1 MNAFVRA
8 LPLAI
13 LLATAISTPALAQSK
28 PVAVSLALDTQA
40 RVADEV
46 APLVDRE
53 IESFRREL
61 LSLAFESVSRM
72 PTVPHVKNRSRAQ
85 EELARAALEL
95 DQPRLAEAF
104 AERITNWQR
113 GSALAECAHYAAN
126 HAANVEARTLL
137 ERSTSIV
144 KQALAAEEQVWRLDR
159 IRARIAGTYLALGDE
174 KAAEASALGLTE
186 SEAGALLSARS
197 RLVRSADLAAHEK
210 ALDDMIRVGGLEQ
223 LEGALRAYVELY
235 RRAGQ
240 DEQSRARFEA
250 KVRGAWAKLPPQ
262 VRIEI
267 CGELVLG
274 ALDHRDA
281 TKATEFLDV
290 ARAMLRASTWLAQDR
305 IPIAARL
312 AELAARAGQAAEAER
327 ELAECRSEFD
337 AQRERIVDIH
347 RADVLRAIASA
358 EARCGR
364 MELARA
370 GFARAAEE
378 GVANPNSRPRAE
390 DLAETCRALALA
402 GVEPDAALWSRL
414 RAIAA
419 ALGEPW

>member
-8 LPLAI
+8 LSLVVVLAV
-13 LLATAISTPALAQSK
+13 AISTPANAQSK
-28 PVAVSLALDTQA
+28 AVAASLTLDSQA

-53 IESFRREL
+53 VESYRREL

-85 EELARAALEL
+85 QELALAALEL
-95 DQPRLAEAF
+95 DQPRMAEAF

-126 HAANVEARTLL
+126 HAAADEARKLL

-144 KQALAAEEQVWRLDR
+144 KQALAADEQVWRLDR

-174 KAAEASALGLTE
+174 SAAQLSAAGLTE
-186 SEAGALLSARS
+186 SEAGALWSARS
-197 RLVRSADLAAHEK
+197 RLVRASDLAAHEK
-210 ALDDMIRVGGLEQ
+210 ALDDVIRAGGLEQ
-223 LEGALRAYVELY
+223 LEGALRAYAELY
-235 RRAGQ
+235 RRPGQ
-240 DEQSRARFEA
+240 DGPSRARFEA

-262 VRIEI
+262 VRIEV
-267 CGELVLG
+267 CSQLVLG
-274 ALDHRDA
+274 ALDHRDSA
-281 TKATEFLDV
+281 KAVEFLEV

-305 IPIAARL
+305 VPLAARL
-312 AELAARAGQAAEAER
+312 AELAARVGQTGEAER
-327 ELAECRSEFD
+327 ELAECRGEFE
-337 AQRERIVDIH
+337 AQREHIVDIH

-364 MELARA
+364 TELARA
-370 GFARAAEE
+370 DFARAVEE
-378 GVANPNSRPRAE
+378 GVVNPNSRPRAE
-390 DLAETCRALALA
+390 DLAETCRALALT
-402 GVEPDAALWSRL
+402 GVEPDDALWSRL

-419 ALGEPW
+419 GLGEPW